1 MAIRN
6 PESSIHTRRAGSVK
20 SAGCWNAA
28 SPETFNGISPTKI
41 HSLVL
46 RITRSVPRNYI
57 DAIIESNERL
67 ANGKSKELT
76 IYRQQIDVLLTEIVE
91 KARHNPDINKEG
103 IMEKIPKQDLMWD
116 IFLEV
121 LERATPFINKRGVW
135 LSILNPKSHTPTVLQ
150 RIRNK
155 ALSHGL
161 MDAREP
167 MISLA
172 TVLQE
177 VATRKQV
184 EQTLS
189 L

>member
-20 SAGCWNAA
+20 SVGCWNAA

-76 IYRQQIDVLLTEIVE
+76 IYRQRIDVLLTEIVK
-91 KARHNPDINKEG
+91 KASQDAEIDTENLIG
-103 IMEKIPKQDLMWD
+103 KIPKRTLMWD
-116 IFLEV
+116 IFLGI
-121 LERATPFINKRGVW
+121 LDGDTPYMTQG
-135 LSILNPKSHTPTVLQ
+135 S
-150 RIRNK
+150 
-155 ALSHGL
+155 
-161 MDAREP
+161 M
-167 MISLA
+167 
-172 TVLQE
+172 
-177 VATRKQV
+177 
-184 EQTLS
+184 
-189 L
+189 